1 MSNAIRF
8 LVGLSLAAAM
18 TGCHAFDR
26 EYLDPK
32 VASQVVVSKG
42 DPPPTCELVGFIKG
56 STFTGELGDAHTEVL
71 RSAVLR
77 GGNYVAVDL
86 VERPLLAG
94 VGGYT
99 VRARLFTCPAPGKA
113 PMAGPSPVPS
123 LVPAAV
129 APSLSPA
136 PAPADPA
143 AVKACEP
150 DCATGYTCQLGVCV
164 SALPAQAGR

>member
-26 EYLDPK
+26 EFLDAK

-42 DPPPTCELVGFIKG
+42 DPPPSCELQGFIKG
-56 STFTGELGDAHTEVL
+56 STFTGELGDAHTELL

-94 VGGYT
+94 LGGYT

-113 PMAGPSPVPS
+113 PMAGPS

-136 PAPADPA
+136 PAAPLADPA